1 MEIVYYNNDWDKLIE
16 AEVATV
22 KESPASMIDRGYG
35 DRQELFSTMLTIMAN
50 HLHSHKAEVEAAI
63 KKLDIVGGLNQ
74 PSQKKPFKKLIDVFV
89 TDEYCRDELMNAYEQ
104 KLNSSHIFHNDDF
117 MQQSRHTLLAKANK
131 QLVKDGFLDN
141 NTPMYVV
148 SIDNNEN
155 PSCVSCK
162 EFIISSIEDITKDYP
177 DTNDYCSLKIYR
189 DSDTHMWFMVTAY
202 WDSTETETYFIVPK
216 KYVESIPKENVIRK
230 IIDFFTTNFI

>member
-1 MEIVYYNNDWDKLIE
+1 MEIVYYDNDWDKLIE

-50 HLHSHKAEVEAAI
+50 HIHCHKAEVEAAI

-89 TDEYCRDELMNAYEQ
+89 TDEYCRDELLNAYEQ
-104 KLNSSHIFHNDDF
+104 KLDFRHNDDF
-117 MQQSRHTLLAKANK
+117 IQQARHTLLAKANK

-141 NTPMYVV
+141 NTPVFIV
-148 SIDNNEN
+148 AIDDNKN
-155 PSCVSCK
+155 PSCVGCK
-162 EFIISSIEDITKDYP
+162 KIVISSIEDITKDYP
-177 DTNDYCSLKIYR
+177 DTNDSCGLKIYR
-189 DSDTHMWFMVTAY
+189 DSDTHMWLTVRVE
-202 WDSTETETYFIVPK
+202 WDSTETETYFFVPK
-216 KYVESIPKENVIRK
+216 KYVESIPKGNVIRK